1 MAGKISCPSQCSKDN
16 EEPVP
21 GALQMQ
27 AKVED
32 ALSGAMVN
40 CYGGGD
46 GGMARRRWRR

>member
-1 MAGKISCPSQCSKDN
+1 M
-16 EEPVP
+16 P

-46 GGMARRRWRR
+46 GGMARRRWRDDGGLFSSRLYTDTDTAY